1 MLELTEY
8 TKILIGLIAIVNPLG
23 AVPIVMSMTTNCSMA
38 ERQAI
43 THTAVLSVGIILLAS
58 LFVGQAVLSFFG
70 ISIPSFRV
78 AGGILIFI
86 IALSMLHARV
96 NETKQTREESH
107 ESASKDS
114 IAVVPLAI
122 PVLAGPG
129 AISTV
134 ILYAHK
140 GNSLGH
146 YLLIALDIMIL
157 VLILYAV
164 LKLVPVLSRRISQ
177 TGINIFTRLMG
188 LILAS
193 IAVEFIAN
201 GLKGM
206 FPQLA

>member
-1 MLELTEY
+1 MLEIHEY

-23 AVPIVMSMTTNCSMA
+23 AVPIIMSMTASYSDQ
-38 ERQAI
+38 EKHAI
-43 THTAVLSVGIILLAS
+43 TRTAVFSVGIILLAS
-58 LFVGQAVLSFFG
+58 LFFGETVLAFFG

-86 IALSMLHARV
+86 IALSMLYAKTT
-96 NETKQTREESH
+96 ETKQTEEESQ
-107 ESASKDS
+107 ESENKES
-114 IAVVPLAI
+114 IAVVPLSI

-140 GNSLGH
+140 GTGWAH
-146 YLLIALDIMIL
+146 YLMVAVDIL
-157 VLILYAV
+157 VLSTLLFLV
-164 LKLVPVLSRRISQ
+164 LKLVPFLVKRISK

-201 GLKGM
+201 GLKGL
-206 FPQLA
+206 FPQLI